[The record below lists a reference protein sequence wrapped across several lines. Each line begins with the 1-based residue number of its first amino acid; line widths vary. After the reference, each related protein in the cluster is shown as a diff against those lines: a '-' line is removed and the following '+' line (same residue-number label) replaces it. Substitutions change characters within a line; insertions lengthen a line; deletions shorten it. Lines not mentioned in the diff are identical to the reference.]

1 MISAPAPAPAAG
13 QSLGNS
19 RDRAPWGWA
28 TSLLLYTAFAAAVF
42 LILGDRPLLGPD
54 HLTYFGLANEII
66 DARPDGDYWRETN
79 SVRSFGVL
87 LAYLNAWTGSHI
99 LSMKLM
105 LAATTV
111 LYLLSAE
118 LFFGLF
124 AAARWQAVLF
134 ALLSA
139 FAVSFGISSW
149 GVTDSTALLPRT
161 LVAPIVLLSIWFW
174 LRFGDRP
181 VKYLAFSFLI
191 VGSLLHLSTFYVVG
205 ILGLME
211 LWDFVA
217 IRKLRLDNRVP
228 AFLGGLALAAALLF
242 VFELLGISVQ
252 IFQALI
258 PHFFSATQFAVLGEV
273 IDPRD
278 AGIDALRLAAAS
290 EKDAWALELSLRPW
304 RNMPL
309 GMANVV
315 NMLSSVSLVLLL
327 ALWGMARARRAGATA
342 TDRFMTALFVIVPVF
357 AFLPQTM
364 LWALRSF
371 TRVYPV
377 TIEEVRAIGFIMIP
391 ALYFVLRLFQSILS
405 EGGRH
410 RNLKAAA
417 VVVATVALPL
427 FMKSI
432 PLGAREGILSIMT
445 SLDVVDAGN
454 PASVVNAR
462 SALGIAHATPFYYS
476 TLGAIRWIR
485 DNTPS
490 DARILTDRDE
500 FISLRNREIVGPRQ
514 VAAVPPRMGVELP
527 AMTEV
532 FFHTTQALQSRDT
545 AKVELVASAYGADY
559 FVVPWPVENAL
570 YRDEYFS
577 VLAAGRRQD
586 D

>member
-54 HLTYFGLANEII
+54 HLTYFGLADEII

-149 GVTDSTALLPRT
+149 GVTDSTALLPRS

-191 VGSLLHLSTFYVVG
+191 VGSLLHLSTFYVAG

-242 VFELLGISVQ
+242 VFELLGISVK
-252 IFQALI
+252 IYQALT

-309 GMANVV
+309 RMTNVANV
-315 NMLSSVSLVLLL
+315 LSSVSLVLLL
-327 ALWGMARARRAGATA
+327 ALWGMARVRRAGSTS
-342 TDRFMTALFVIVPVF
+342 TDRFMTALFVFVPVF

-371 TRVYPV
+371 TGVYPT
-377 TIEEVRAIGFIMIP
+377 TIEEVRAIGLIMIP

-417 VVVATVALPL
+417 VIVATVALPL

-432 PLGAREGILSIMT
+432 PLGAREGILSIMA
-445 SLDVVDAGN
+445 SLRVVDTSN

-476 TLGAIRWIR
+476 TMGAIRWIR

-500 FISLRNREIVGPRQ
+500 FILLRDREIVGPRQ

-532 FFHTTQALQSRDT
+532 LFQTTQALQSRNT
-545 AKVELVASAYGADY
+545 ARVELVASAYGADY

-577 VLAAGRRQD
+577 VLAAGRRQGD
-586 D
+586 